1 MKTIGLLGSGRVALE
16 YAKVIK
22 KLGYKVDFASSSSQ
36 NSKSWKKFKKE
47 NPDVKYLK
55 TDSIINNKKI
65 NYIFSLLP
73 HLKQIDYFPR
83 LLISEKNICFE
94 KPFFNDSKKFE
105 KLILKNKNNLQNKYF
120 SFNRRFYEV
129 VNILKKRLKKK
140 NTIKLIRV
148 NISEN
153 FSQKTIKKSIR
164 FKKNFPYFGSSSH
177 ILDLLF
183 YFFKN
188 IRYEKNYAQLN
199 NNFYPSRYAILKCE
213 KQTPI
218 FLFIEKNAPLKNGIE
233 VIFNDD
239 TIWSLTPIERIRVYK
254 GYKIKNLSEKN
265 KNYLNYE
272 QKIIYEKQETSYFK
286 PGLKQTIQ
294 YFLSKKNYKT
304 DFKQYL
310 NYLKLYEKIFK

>member
-1 MKTIGLLGSGRVALE
+1 VKTIGLLGSGRVALE

-153 FSQKTIKKSIR
+153 FSQKTINKSSR

-199 NNFYPSRYAILKCE
+199 NNFYPSRYVILKCE

-254 GYKIKNLSEKN
+254 GYKIKNLREKN

-272 QKIIYEKQETSYFK
+272 QKIIYEKQEKSYFK

-294 YFLSKKNYKT
+294 CFLNKKDYKT

-310 NYLKLYEKIFK
+310 NYLKLYEKIF